1 MKYSTQLKD
10 KSMTSTILSPMAWS
24 NDKFR
29 LPSTDNGLKKSL
41 LKMIDFDKN
50 SNENNV
56 SIIFKIMSFLR

>member
-1 MKYSTQLKD
+1 MKYSKHLKD
-10 KSMTSTILSPMAWS
+10 KSMTSTILLPMAWS

-29 LPSTDNGLKKSL
+29 LPCTDNGLKKSL

-56 SIIFKIMSFLR
+56 SKFFFLSFKL